1 MRVTSARSG
10 EPSSLVDERDLER
23 AIADFDLERRRLL
36 GDGDLSLLCQSVAP
50 DSALFEADPLPRS
63 SSDLPALAARDDAS

>member
-23 AIADFDLERRRLL
+23 PFADFDLERRRLL
-36 GDGDLSLLCQSVAP
+36 GDGDLPPLCQSVAREA
-50 DSALFEADPLPRS
+50 ALLEPDPLPRS
-63 SSDLPALAARDDAS
+63 SSELPALDARDDAS